1 MSSITLD
8 GTLLHQGIAGDPIV
22 LLTVFDEGP
31 FCDWCREQKV
41 RTEIFRH
48 KDPKSGNDRDAI
60 YVTESAITGIPEG
73 AEVRV
78 TVEVRADKRGNGL
91 GIASVVPR

>member
-1 MSSITLD
+1 MPSITLE
-8 GTLLHQGIAGDPIV
+8 GTLLHQGIAGDSIV

-31 FCDWCREQKV
+31 FRDWRREQKV

-60 YVTESAITGIPEG
+60 YVSESAITGIPD
-73 AEVRV
+73 AAAVR
-78 TVEVRADKRGNGL
+78 L
-91 GIASVVPR
+91 VV